1 MKYLT
6 GFILGCI
13 FKNKAIHLGIKC
25 IANGIKLY
33 YSIKPQKPQIVLKK
47 FTNIELVIKINDKQR
62 FQELFTDY
70 RTNKGYFDQKG
81 VFKITVDHKVLDYFN
96 CNTNLELNVEKICD
110 FDYLNNYGYTLLKEI
125 GDIFVY
131 ISYTEIMQK
140 FINVYTSDEVIIS
153 SDFILNET
161 HKNLNNIICATVKY
175 PSKSEEFKTEYI
187 SKYFKKFLNNQCKLT
202 PELMLLNYNELNI
215 NLNNMELLVI
225 TSNSTNKYKN
235 HEIINFI

>member
-1 MKYLT
+1 MPDFDKDLKPLVT
-6 GFILGCI
+6 KENIPELEV
-13 FKNKAIHLGIKC
+13 NVKAPSVYQASVERLSNY
-25 IANGIKLY
+25 ANTEDVFDKL
-33 YSIKPQKPQIVLKK
+33 SQASRSSK
-47 FTNIELVIKINDKQR
+47 
-62 FQELFTDY
+62 
-70 RTNKGYFDQKG
+70 FDQKG